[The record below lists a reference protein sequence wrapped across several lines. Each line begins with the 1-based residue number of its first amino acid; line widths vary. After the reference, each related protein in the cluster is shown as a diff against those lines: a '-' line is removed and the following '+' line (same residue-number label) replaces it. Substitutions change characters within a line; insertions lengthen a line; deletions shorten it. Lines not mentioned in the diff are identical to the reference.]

1 MLAAEVAGGSVGD
14 SLLVHAWRGGVP
26 LTEEPLTLSAWSLDW
41 SGTPAAGRLSCQVAD
56 PDGVLAPWGMGDA
69 LAPGGSRLQV
79 TYRFGTSG
87 TTVPIGWF
95 RIRNAT
101 PVEQWRT
108 YTTAGVVRRVS
119 GGGSVTVSADDE
131 TASVLLDR
139 LDPGARVPVA
149 STVLAEVA
157 RLVEDYMAVSVL
169 GGVTDLAIPS
179 GHTYDEGRLD
189 AVVNLLGMVGATYRM
204 AGEQV
209 MEVVP
214 TAGVPSGWVV
224 EGGEEGALIG
234 LTRSLSDDGVY
245 NAVISTGESDSG
257 APLVGR
263 AYIETGVLAWE
274 ESYGRVPVF
283 HQAIATTAAGV
294 QQDAQTHLASRQTA
308 GEVELAVECLTH
320 PGIQLHDLV
329 TVVAATE
336 AGSQPLVGRVTS
348 MRMGS
353 AVSDAGTTPSI
364 RMGLTV
370 AVPRDTLE
378 MIARRVSRAR

>member
-1 MLAAEVAGGSVGD
+1 
-14 SLLVHAWRGGVP
+14 
-26 LTEEPLTLSAWSLDW
+26 
-41 SGTPAAGRLSCQVAD
+41 
-56 PDGVLAPWGMGDA
+56 MGDA

-79 TYRFGTSG
+79 TYRFGASG

-95 RIRNAT
+95 RIRHAT

-119 GGGSVTVSADDE
+119 GGGSVTLSADDE

-157 RLVEDYMAVSVL
+157 RLVEDYMAVEVI
-169 GGVTDLAIPS
+169 GGVTDRTIPS

-209 MEVVP
+209 MQIVP
-214 TAGVPSGWVV
+214 TTGVHSGWVV
-224 EGGEEGALIG
+224 EGGEEGTLVG

-245 NAVISTGESDSG
+245 NAVISTGESAHDPPR
-257 APLVGR
+257 PLVGR
-263 AYIETGVLAWE
+263 AYVGTGDLAWE
-274 ESYGRVPVF
+274 GPYGRVPVF

-294 QQDAQTHLASRQTA
+294 QQDAETLLASRQTA

-320 PGIQLHDLV
+320 PGVQLHDLV

-353 AVSDAGTTPSI
+353 AVSDAGTTPSK
-364 RMGLTV
+364 RMTLTV
-370 AVPRDTLE
+370 AVPREALE
-378 MIARRVSRAR
+378 MVARRVSRAR